1 MNTLKKRDIMES
13 VVNIRMGIRRI
24 QGIGEEHIEGCDP
37 LLQKI
42 KIIKKEKV
50 MIKKKLMKHLFF
62 VK

>member
-1 MNTLKKRDIMES
+1 MES

-42 KIIKKEKV
+42 KIIKKENV
-50 MIKKKLMKHLFF
+50 RIKKKLMKHLFF